1 MSIISKSKSLFIYT
15 CLIIMMTGSVPGFGY
30 RPDLMPKTELTV
42 YEQYIK
48 KHIEQIEKV
57 YTPEKYFPQKNM
69 QLELKLRYKILPD
82 GSVSDIQT
90 IWSSEDLDHE
100 DPTWVIRPLYFWK
113 LKRLSRKYEQYVRN
127 MLSSIK
133 SEPLPEGFGDY
144 ILVNSLKLKLFNYR
158 FRKLIFKNYI
168 QFNPVFSPDE
178 RDNYTFTSVR
188 MYRSNYT
195 SGK

>member
-1 MSIISKSKSLFIYT
+1 
-15 CLIIMMTGSVPGFGY
+15 
-30 RPDLMPKTELTV
+30 
-42 YEQYIK
+42 
-48 KHIEQIEKV
+48 
-57 YTPEKYFPQKNM
+57 M

-133 SEPLPEGFGDY
+133 SEPLPGGFGDY